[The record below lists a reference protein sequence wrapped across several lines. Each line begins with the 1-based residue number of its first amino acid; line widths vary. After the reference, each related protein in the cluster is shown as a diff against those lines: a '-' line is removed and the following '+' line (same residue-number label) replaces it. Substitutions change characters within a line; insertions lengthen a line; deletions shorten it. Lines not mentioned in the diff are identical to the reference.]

1 MVAIK
6 LESKTEKRL
15 EALAKRAGRSKAF
28 FAREA
33 IEEHL
38 GELEDGYTA
47 LQRLKRPAL
56 RHTSAEVKRELG
68 L

>member
-6 LESKTEKRL
+6 LQPGTEKRL
-15 EALAKRAGRSKAF
+15 EVLAKRAGRSKAF

-33 IEEHL
+33 VEEHI
-38 GELEDGYTA
+38 GELEDGYIA
-47 LQRLKRPAL
+47 LQRLKKPGL
-56 RHTSAEVKRELG
+56 RRTAAEVKRELG

>member
-6 LESKTEKRL
+6 LQPKTEKRL

-33 IEEHL
+33 IEEHI
-38 GELEDGYTA
+38 GELEDGYVA
-47 LQRLKRPAL
+47 LQRLKRPARRL
-56 RHTSAEVKRELG
+56 GSAEVKRELG

>member
-6 LESKTEKRL
+6 LEPKTEKRL
-15 EALAKRAGRSKAF
+15 MALAKRPGRSKAF

-33 IEEHL
+33 INEHI
-38 GELEDGYTA
+38 GDLEDCYIA
-47 LQRLKRPAL
+47 LQRLKKPAR

-68 L
+68 

>member
-6 LESKTEKRL
+6 LQPKTEKRL

-33 IEEHL
+33 VEEHI
-38 GELEDGYTA
+38 GELEDGYIA
-47 LQRLKRPAL
+47 LQRLKKPAR
-56 RHTSAEVKRELG
+56 RHTSAGVKRELG